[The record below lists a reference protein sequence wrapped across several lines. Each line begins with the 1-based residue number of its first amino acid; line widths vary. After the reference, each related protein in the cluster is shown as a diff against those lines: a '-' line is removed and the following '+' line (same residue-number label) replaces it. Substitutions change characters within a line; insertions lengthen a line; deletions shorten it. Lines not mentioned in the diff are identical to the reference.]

1 MKCGFCGREVDKGA
15 LECPY
20 CHYRFEV
27 DAQVL
32 TPDERDTFD
41 GVTIEED
48 GSTVANKNMTNG
60 QGKGSDQGSR
70 GAYGQGSY
78 SNGGQQYGPQIKV
91 HRFGCGSS
99 ILMTLLILGGILALF
114 FFLLPTFIVFAAIG
128 AVVVFIL
135 RLFM

>member
-1 MKCGFCGREVDKGA
+1 MKCGFCGREVEKGV

-32 TPDERDTFD
+32 TPDERDTFE
-41 GVTIEED
+41 GVTIEQD
-48 GSTVANKNMTNG
+48 GSTVDNKNMTNG
-60 QGKGSDQGSR
+60 QGAGYEQGTR
-70 GAYGQGSY
+70 DGYGQGSY
-78 SNGGQQYGPQIKV
+78 SGQQQGPQIKV
-91 HRFGCGSS
+91 HHFGCGSS